1 MINVNGVIDWVG
13 GLLRSLSELLLAL
26 VSFGILTQ
34 IALGDQL
41 FGADIVGNLTGIIS
55 AIGGENGLV
64 GLIALLIIV
73 GIFRK

>member
-34 IALGDQL
+34 IALGDTL